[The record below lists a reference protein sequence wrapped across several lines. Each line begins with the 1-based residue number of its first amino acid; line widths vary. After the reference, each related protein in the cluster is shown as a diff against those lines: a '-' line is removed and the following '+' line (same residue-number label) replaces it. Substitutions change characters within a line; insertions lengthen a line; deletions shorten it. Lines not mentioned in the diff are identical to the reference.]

1 MTRTLLLGVVLVAAA
16 TLLGAGCGSSG
27 SPRPDLAF
35 VSTRD
40 GDYAIFGMN
49 ADGSRQK
56 RLTHEKGDPA
66 TPQGLFF
73 QVEPAW
79 SPDGT
84 QIAFSSKRDGA
95 SHVFVMR
102 ADGSDTRRLTE
113 TKLDDANP
121 AWSPDGGRIAFDRAG
136 DIYVVTADGSQVHR
150 VGNDP
155 AEEADPAWSP
165 NGRWLAYARRTPGT
179 TFGEIW
185 LMHPDGSG
193 RHQVTHRKVSS
204 RAPAW
209 SPGGKQI
216 AFSSE
221 AHAGIYAI
229 YTVGLD
235 GKAPRQL
242 SPSAVA
248 GAYSP
253 SWSLDGK
260 TIAFWSDGSI
270 YTVTLIGSQQQLT
283 SGTNDSSPVW
293 RPAQAGSGS

>member
-1 MTRTLLLGVVLVAAA
+1 
-16 TLLGAGCGSSG
+16 
-27 SPRPDLAF
+27 
-35 VSTRD
+35 
-40 GDYAIFGMN
+40 
-49 ADGSRQK
+49 
-56 RLTHEKGDPA
+56 
-66 TPQGLFF
+66 
-73 QVEPAW
+73 
-79 SPDGT
+79 
-84 QIAFSSKRDGA
+84 
-95 SHVFVMR
+95 
-102 ADGSDTRRLTE
+102 
-113 TKLDDANP
+113 
-121 AWSPDGGRIAFDRAG
+121 
-136 DIYVVTADGSQVHR
+136 VHR